1 MEEQLKQ
8 LMGEAYKENMTGDE
22 IQAFFKNQVLGTG
35 TYVNKD
41 AAEAEKK
48 KLQEALNATKL
59 ELQNKMTAD
68 EKKAAADQA
77 LKDEIE
83 QLKQQLLAGKLNNS
97 EYKAMS
103 LTAKSRLNSGVADD
117 DKEFGEFIKNI
128 SSEDEAKTSKIAN
141 YINTLVQKAYD
152 KGKADVT
159 KTKLGDM
166 GKLNT
171 GAGND
176 GNTKTEAEERAERLA
191 KGAAPIKKEQSY
203 FN

>member
-59 ELQNKMTAD
+59 ELQNKMTDD

-83 QLKQQLLAGKLNNS
+83 QLKARLDELMRQKEEQEKASKTDTLGYYARKSCENELPTIKTMV
-97 EYKAMS
+97 EYIDLDNLSPDRIYGAFQTINKAAYAAMR
-103 LTAKSRLNSGVADD
+103 AIERDAAE
-117 DKEFGEFIKNI
+117 KE
-128 SSEDEAKTSKIAN
+128 
-141 YINTLVQKAYD
+141 
-152 KGKADVT
+152 
-159 KTKLGDM
+159 
-166 GKLNT
+166 
-171 GAGND
+171 
-176 GNTKTEAEERAERLA
+176 
-191 KGAAPIKKEQSY
+191 
-203 FN
+203 